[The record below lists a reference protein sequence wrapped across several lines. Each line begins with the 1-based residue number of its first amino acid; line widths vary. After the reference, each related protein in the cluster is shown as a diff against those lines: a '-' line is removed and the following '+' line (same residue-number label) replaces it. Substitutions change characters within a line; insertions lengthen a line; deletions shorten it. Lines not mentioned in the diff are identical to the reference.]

1 MPDEP
6 VPSPREIDGLPAF
19 EVAQWTLSEQFRTI
33 EQLDLKVER
42 VFGAALAVVTLAAA
56 GVTFVVGQG
65 DDAIS
70 IVALMAAV
78 PVLTAFSWAAL
89 FF

>member
-1 MPDEP
+1 M
-6 VPSPREIDGLPAF
+6 
-19 EVAQWTLSEQFRTI
+19 
-33 EQLDLKVER
+33 
-42 VFGAALAVVTLAAA
+42 FGAALAVVTLATA

-89 FF
+89 FFWTGYRISEWSVGPQGAELLGVVERHEPRGCGSGWPKN